1 MSNNNDQRRAGQ
13 QTHSQGSTE
22 VPSKK
27 DVAAE
32 SGKAEAHQLKNEAAG
47 SGRLVKETA
56 KDEAMSQAH
65 DLWGRLKEV
74 LQGSTWARSRSASHR
89 PSAP

>member
-1 MSNNNDQRRAGQ
+1 M
-13 QTHSQGSTE
+13 
-22 VPSKK
+22 
-27 DVAAE
+27 
-32 SGKAEAHQLKNEAAG
+32 
-47 SGRLVKETA
+47 KETA